1 MIELYKLTHGLYD
14 DQVISNFLDLK
25 PSRARGHRYNLYKH
39 GCRLN
44 VRKFSFKLRVTDQ
57 WNNLPE
63 STVSAKSINSF
74 KARLDKYWKDA
85 ELMFDPNTNIHELTS
100 ARSSRRT
107 HSSSS
112 ADDDDLTPEAK
123 QPIDQKILCMTMHVI
138 G

>member
-14 DQVISNFLDLK
+14 DQVISDFLDLK

-63 STVSAKSINSF
+63 SIVSAKSINSF
-74 KARLDKYWKDA
+74 KARLDKYWKDS
-85 ELMFDPNTNIHELTS
+85 ELMFDPDTNIHELTS

-112 ADDDDLTPEAK
+112 ADDDDLTPEA
-123 QPIDQKILCMTMHVI
+123 
-138 G
+138 